1 MERYIYRHARFVS
14 EGTERISIIL
24 VLAANKTCVDLI
36 MAREGPVRLKLR
48 PNLTFWRRIF
58 FQILAH
64 TVFKM

>member
-48 PNLTFWRRIF
+48 PNLTFWRQIF
-58 FQILAH
+58 FSNFS
-64 TVFKM
+64 TPVFKM